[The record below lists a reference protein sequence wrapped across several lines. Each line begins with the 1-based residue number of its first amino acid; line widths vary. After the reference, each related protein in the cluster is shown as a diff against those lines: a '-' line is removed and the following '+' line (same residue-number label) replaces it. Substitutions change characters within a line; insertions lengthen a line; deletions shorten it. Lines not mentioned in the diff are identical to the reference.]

1 MSHRGRSVNNGQG
14 ATYGNGAGGPTRD
27 WQLEIVRLEPPHW
40 WRMV

>member
-1 MSHRGRSVNNGQG
+1 MTGRSVNNGAG
-14 ATYGNGAGGPTRD
+14 AGNQGAGGPVRD